1 MVQTKKKIS
10 TKQLLA
16 EIAGWYGAIAILTG
30 YALVSFEI
38 VSSDTLAFQLLNLTG
53 ALGIIAIAAYKRVAQ
68 SIVLNIVWSVVA
80 IIAIVNIFL

>member
-1 MVQTKKKIS
+1 MTRNKKRIS

-30 YALVSFEI
+30 YTLVSFEI
-38 VSSDTLAFQLLNLTG
+38 ISSDTLVFQLLNLTG

-68 SIVLNIVWSVVA
+68 SIVLNIVWSAVA
-80 IIAIVNIFL
+80 IIAIINIFA